1 MTEDSDSISRLSSFR
16 LLFSLGRKFTCAGTS
31 RYRDR
36 YAGVSGPEKSTL
48 LWSNADSTVDARQW
62 NHGMAGGIH
71 TTQIEANSFI
81 HFPYCALWL
90 AQAVTVT
97 CIYRLQVWVEAEST
111 FLFSPNTMV
120 CSGRVIDSL
129 SLWPKQLQV
138 SCHFRGCQASCP
150 FIRNLSCHKDVC
162 FFVWFFRL
170 VTDRC
175 SPSCKDIQLPGST
188 AVSLYCSNPSGWC
201 WKQLLAMYRKWSNC
215 QLPCPHSKSSDFS
228 GSWQRLLN
236 PVAEVIAQKA
246 PAESVKSIQVKIFEA
261 NLLKRWCLFGG
272 HKE

>member
-1 MTEDSDSISRLSSFR
+1 MYLHARVPNERGLLATYQEVCVYNTPFGIVCTRVSSHPIETYPKDYACFDITCKIMTNPSKPMTEDSDSISRLSSFR

-97 CIYRLQVWVEAEST
+97 CIYRLQV
-111 FLFSPNTMV
+111 
-120 CSGRVIDSL
+120 
-129 SLWPKQLQV
+129 
-138 SCHFRGCQASCP
+138 
-150 FIRNLSCHKDVC
+150 
-162 FFVWFFRL
+162 
-170 VTDRC
+170 
-175 SPSCKDIQLPGST
+175 
-188 AVSLYCSNPSGWC
+188 
-201 WKQLLAMYRKWSNC
+201 
-215 QLPCPHSKSSDFS
+215 
-228 GSWQRLLN
+228 
-236 PVAEVIAQKA
+236 
-246 PAESVKSIQVKIFEA
+246 
-261 NLLKRWCLFGG
+261 
-272 HKE
+272 